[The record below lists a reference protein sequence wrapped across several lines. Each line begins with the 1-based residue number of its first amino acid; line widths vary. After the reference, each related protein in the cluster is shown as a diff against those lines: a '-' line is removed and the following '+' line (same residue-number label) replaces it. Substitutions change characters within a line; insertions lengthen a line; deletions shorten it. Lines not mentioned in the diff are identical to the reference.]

1 MNIIKQL
8 LVKFKLLK
16 NTYKTEEQIHNEKID
31 NITAKLFYAREDLIK
46 LLPEELQYDFFMHSY
61 ISGGCIYSLY
71 HDKEPKDY
79 DFFVESDELVAKLR
93 HYFKKESTYQGEIR
107 SGGLYNDL
115 NMTITQNAISLG
127 KYQIITQWVGTPKE
141 VIEQFDFKHN
151 QSYWKDGKLVCL
163 SDWKF
168 VKGNRLYYN
177 EGRARDIVG
186 TIVRLPK
193 FIERGMTIT
202 GKEVSKMLLR
212 LNDVGFSEREIEILE
227 NNQLDHFGS

>member
-1 MNIIKQL
+1 MKLVKQL
-8 LVKFKLLK
+8 LRKICFLK
-16 NTYKTEEQIHNEKID
+16 NTYKTPEQIHSKKINKINNELLYIKD
-31 NITAKLFYAREDLIK
+31 DLIK
-46 LLPEELQYDFFMHSY
+46 LLPDELRNEFFDKSY

-79 DFFVESDELVAKLR
+79 DFFVESNYLVERLR
-93 HYFKKESTYQGEIR
+93 NYFLNQASYKGDLR
-107 SGGLYNDL
+107 SGGLYRDI

-127 KYQIITQWVGTPKE
+127 RYQIITQWVGKPLE
-141 VIEQFDFKHN
+141 VINQFDFKHN
-151 QSYWKDGKLVCL
+151 MTYWKDGKVICL

-168 VKGNRLYYN
+168 VRGTKIYYN

-186 TIVRLPK
+186 TIVRLPR
-193 FIERGMTIT
+193 FVERGMTVSN
-202 GKEVSKMLLR
+202 KEISKMLLR